1 MTAPNLP
8 AAAARRQYAIDRLV
22 ELLIGW
28 GCPLDVAEY
37 RADLTLAA
45 VLDAGYRLPAALT
58 DVPDPRTAIGS
69 TPEGRAAA
77 RATWEAARRRKESPQ
92 P

>member
-28 GCPLDVAEY
+28 GCPLEHAEY
-37 RADLTLAA
+37 RADQALVA
-45 VLDAGYRLPAALT
+45 VLDAGYRLPQALT
-58 DVPDPRTAIGS
+58 DVPDPRRTCGS

-77 RATWEAARRRKESPQ
+77 RATWEAARRRKETQ

>member
-37 RADLTLAA
+37 RADQALGA
-45 VLDAGYRLPAALT
+45 VLDAGYRLPSPIT
-58 DVPDPRTAIGS
+58 DAPAPPGPRS

-77 RATWEAARRRKESPQ
+77 RATWEAARRRKETQ
-92 P
+92 L